1 MVSKR
6 PEGSRSERQF
16 VALLEEMDSKITAI
30 AEGHDV
36 LRREL
41 QETRT
46 SLEQRMD
53 AGFTDLRLAVGA
65 LSSRLEAH
73 ERSHSN

>member
-1 MVSKR
+1 
-6 PEGSRSERQF
+6 
-16 VALLEEMDSKITAI
+16 MDSKITAI

-46 SLEQRMD
+46 SLEQRLD
-53 AGFTDLRLAVGA
+53 TGFADLRLAVSA
-65 LSSRLEAH
+65 LSSRLVAH
-73 ERSHSN
+73 ERTHSN